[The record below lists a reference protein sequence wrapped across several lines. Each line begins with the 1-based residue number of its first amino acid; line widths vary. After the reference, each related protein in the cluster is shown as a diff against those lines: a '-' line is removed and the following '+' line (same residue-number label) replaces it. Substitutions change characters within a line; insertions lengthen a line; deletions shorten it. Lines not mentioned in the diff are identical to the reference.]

1 MQEAIHEN
9 ESGVSY
15 SERSEAAPGL
25 ALPSI
30 EPELFMPWA
39 VLAVEKAFLR
49 ALSRRGGKQQ
59 LERRMIKPSALSLS
73 LRGCRFHR
81 TLSLA
86 ADTCI
91 LFRLKVVKVSAY
103 DVRRRFSRGFC
114 FSGENAILTS

>member
-25 ALPSI
+25 AVPSI

-49 ALSRRGGKQQ
+49 ALQD
-59 LERRMIKPSALSLS
+59 EA
-73 LRGCRFHR
+73 
-81 TLSLA
+81 
-86 ADTCI
+86 
-91 LFRLKVVKVSAY
+91 
-103 DVRRRFSRGFC
+103 
-114 FSGENAILTS
+114 ENNS